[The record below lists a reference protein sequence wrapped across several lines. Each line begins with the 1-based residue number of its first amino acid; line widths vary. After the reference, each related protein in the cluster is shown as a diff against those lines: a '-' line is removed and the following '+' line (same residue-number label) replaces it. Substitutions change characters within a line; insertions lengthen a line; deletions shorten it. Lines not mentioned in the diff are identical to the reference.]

1 MLGLLLLHAVA
12 LGTPLRNQHV
22 LADVMDAPTSNH
34 DSPDACSDPLWD
46 WLDGSSFSYS
56 FLD

>member
-22 LADVMDAPTSNH
+22 LADVMDAPDVKSRL
-34 DSPDACSDPLWD
+34 SRRL
-46 WLDGSSFSYS
+46 
-56 FLD
+56 